1 MDIPVENQRLKQLR
15 QEFNLTQ
22 AEFAEV
28 LGESQSTADMERG
41 KTKLSGKV
49 VMTLLKQYD
58 INPLWLYDESDKKYL
73 KAYDADPLPKT
84 ITVNEDGHENILL
97 VSQKAAAGYAV
108 NMHDSSYLQNLPAF
122 GFPLPAYRNASFRGF
137 EITGDSMVPLVQ
149 SGDWVLAKAVS
160 SMSDIINNNIY
171 VVVEPDNIRLKK
183 VQLLDKER
191 KARLISLNPEYDPTL
206 IPLENIL
213 EMWEYHSRIS
223 FGIDK
228 IQGLTL
234 QKVYD
239 EVKEIRRKI
248 E

>member
-1 MDIPVENQRLKQLR
+1 MDIPIENQRLKQVR
-15 QEFNLTQ
+15 QELHYTQ
-22 AEFAEV
+22 SEFAEL

-49 VMTLLKQYD
+49 VMVLLKKFD
-58 INPLWLYDESDKKYL
+58 INPLWLFGESHKKYL
-73 KAYDADPLPKT
+73 KAYNLDPLPQT

-122 GFPLPAYRNASFRGF
+122 GFPLPVFRNASFRGF
-137 EITGDSMVPLVQ
+137 EITGDSMIPLVQ

-160 SMSDIINNNIY
+160 SLDEIVNDHIY
-171 VVVEPDNIRLKK
+171 VVVETDNIRLKK
-183 VQLLDKER
+183 VELLEKER
-191 KARLISLNPEYDPTL
+191 KARLISLNPEYMPTT
-206 IPLENIL
+206 IPVENIV

-223 FGIDK
+223 FGIDR
-228 IQGLTL
+228 IQGLSL

-239 EVKEIRRKI
+239 EVKEIRKKI